1 MRSDDGVHQ
10 YQTLDYFI
18 LQEVLACRRRRA
30 QLRLQ
35 LEQKQVVRPLRIVT
49 VSGAQEEVRRN
60 SVEAETNKGKCSSC
74 DVAVTCDDDIRCF
87 L

>member
-1 MRSDDGVHQ
+1 LRIDKGGHQ
-10 YQTLDYFI
+10 YQALDRFI
-18 LQEVLACRRRRA
+18 LQEVLACRRRWAR
-30 QLRLQ
+30 LRLQ

-60 SVEAETNKGKCSSC
+60 SVEAETNKGKCSIC
-74 DVAVTCDDDIRCF
+74 DVAVTCDDVRCF